1 MTSRTSSNCPLR
13 IDEVGFP
20 GGGIIGITICPGKK
34 DKRRGWDR
42 DLLTDMAAVDAWGAG
57 AMVTLMEDHEF
68 DLLKVRQLPIVAIG
82 LGISWFHVPIRDV
95 SIPDFRFHERWI
107 GIGIGLREM
116 LQGGEKV
123 LIHCR
128 GGLGR
133 SGLVAAML
141 LIDSGVEAQEAVRR
155 IRSARPG
162 AIETIQQEAFV
173 RGYRKSVPHIQVSP
187 LQEPTDR
194 INALNA

>member
-1 MTSRTSSNCPLR
+1 MRPRTSSACPLR
-13 IDEVGFP
+13 IDEVRFP

-42 DLLTDMAAVDAWGAG
+42 DLLTDMDAIASWVAA

-68 DLLKVRQLPIVAIG
+68 DLLKVRQLPFAAIER
-82 LGISWFHVPIRDV
+82 GISWFHVPIRDV

-107 GIGIGLREM
+107 GIGIRLREM
-116 LQGGEKV
+116 LQRGEKV

-141 LIDSGVEAQEAVRR
+141 LIDSGVEAQEAVAMVRE
-155 IRSARPG
+155 SRPG
-162 AIETIQQEAFV
+162 AIETVQQEAFV
-173 RGYRKSVPHIQVSP
+173 RGYHKSS
-187 LQEPTDR
+187 R
-194 INALNA
+194 N